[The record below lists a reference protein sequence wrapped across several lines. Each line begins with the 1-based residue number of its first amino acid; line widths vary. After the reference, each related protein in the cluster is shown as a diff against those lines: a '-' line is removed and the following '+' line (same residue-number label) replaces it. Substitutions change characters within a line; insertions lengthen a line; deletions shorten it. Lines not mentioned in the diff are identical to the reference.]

1 MEIQLSSPFGYDAE
15 FASDFASLT
24 SSCGSSGYAFTSP
37 TSYALNST
45 ATTSVPT
52 TTPSCSSPY
61 LVQSGDTCDSIALAQ
76 NVSTFSIVTA
86 GSLSPDCSNL
96 QAGSSLCLPSSCN
109 LYRVQYDDTCD
120 SILAA
125 NTNVTATNLLSWNP
139 NINVLCTNIDYF
151 VLTLICLRCVK
162 SC

>member
-1 MEIQLSSPFGYDAE
+1 MKIQLNSPFGYDAD
-15 FASDFASLT
+15 FASDFALAT
-24 SSCGSSGYAFTSP
+24 SSCNASEYAFTSP
-37 TSYALNST
+37 TPYALNST
-45 ATTSVPT
+45 ATTTSTPT

-61 LVQSGDTCDSIALAQ
+61 LVQSGDTCDSIALAH

-86 GSLSPDCSNL
+86 GSLNPDCSNL
-96 QAGSSLCLPSSCN
+96 QAGSSLCLPSSCQ
-109 LYRVQYDDTCD
+109 LYRLQYDDTCN

-151 VLTLICLRCVK
+151 VSTLICLR
-162 SC
+162 